1 MKYLGYFYHK
11 ISSLKLMK
19 IAQSGHSDGDCRAA
33 AIEGRRRRVEDL
45 ARFEQNVNFQELLF
59 CYNKF

>member
-1 MKYLGYFYHK
+1 
-11 ISSLKLMK
+11 MK

-59 CYNKF
+59 CYNKFAVDWSIAIRA